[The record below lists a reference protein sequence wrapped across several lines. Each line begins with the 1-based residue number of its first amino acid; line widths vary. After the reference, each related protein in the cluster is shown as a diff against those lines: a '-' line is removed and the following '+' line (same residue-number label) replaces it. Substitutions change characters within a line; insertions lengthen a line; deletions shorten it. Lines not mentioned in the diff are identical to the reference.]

1 LKVGYARLSIGDP
14 EGLTLQIQLDRLQEA
29 GCKRIYSEVI
39 SGNAERRP
47 QWEALK
53 QAIADGGITEVVA
66 LRMDRLSRS
75 WAFGEIVDLF
85 SQPGAP
91 KLTLLDEPQM
101 DLSSIGGRM
110 VAGVLASVAAG
121 ERERIVSRSTAGLR
135 KRIASGRRHKLAFG
149 LMADPAGFPIPDRRP
164 WLCTIADHRTWTRAE
179 VAEAL
184 WTAWETAPTR
194 YSAKRTAAHTFGL
207 VSFQGGSAAV
217 WACNPA
223 LRGSL
228 TGGKRDRYGG
238 YPAVQENA
246 FEALIEPQRH
256 LAAVAAFLR
265 ERSGNNT
272 PRANRVTPLSG
283 KVTCAACGY
292 KMLLHRL
299 LSRPGTAWT
308 FRCRREGCSE
318 HNRRYKYKLLVE
330 HCRQHLLARQPQ
342 MLASMLGAV
351 TPPAVDVNLER
362 QLKELETQAE
372 DLRNLVA
379 KRPSPGLQRE
389 LQAVEVELADLK
401 LAAASPA
408 SPVAPPSALLQIMHS
423 VYSGNYEVRP
433 RGEDKDRV
441 TIEVVQPAE
450 HITPEVVIAELLT
463 PDGFDRNLEMLIPQF
478 VHSIKVEASAPSV
491 EVIDLLDAHHA
502 ASIDSSLARE
512 IYRRMLDHNTSQG

>member
-1 LKVGYARLSIGDP
+1 MKVGYARLSVGDP

-29 GCKRIYSEVI
+29 GCEQIYSEVI
-39 SGNAERRP
+39 SGNAQHRP

-53 QAIADGGITEVVA
+53 TSIAGGAVTEVVA

-75 WAFGEIVDLF
+75 WAIGEVIALF

-91 KLTLLDEPQM
+91 RLTLLDESM
-101 DLSSIGGRM
+101 DLTSIAGRT

-121 ERERIVSRSTAGLR
+121 ERERIVARSTAGLR

-149 LMADPAGFPIPDRRP
+149 LAANADGFPIPDRRP

-179 VAEAL
+179 VAVELWGMWEAS
-184 WTAWETAPTR
+184 PSR
-194 YSAKRTAAHTFGL
+194 YSTQRAAAETFGL
-207 VSFQGGSAAV
+207 LGFRGGSSSV
-217 WACNPA
+217 WSCNPS
-223 LRGSL
+223 LRGAL

-265 ERSGNNT
+265 ARSGNNT
-272 PRANRVTPLSG
+272 PRNDKASPLSG

-292 KMLLHRL
+292 KMVLHRL

-351 TPPAVDVNLER
+351 TPPAVDVNLAR
-362 QLKELETQAE
+362 QVRELETQVE
-372 DLRNLVA
+372 DLRSLVA

-423 VYSGNYEVRP
+423 IYSGNYEVRP

-463 PDGFDRNLEMLIPQF
+463 PDGFDRNLEMLVPQF
-478 VHSIKVEASAPSV
+478 VHSIKVQASAASV

-502 ASIDSSLARE
+502 ASIDSSIARE
-512 IYRRMLDHNTSQG
+512 IHRRMVDYNTSQG